1 MRRIGIFLLLA
12 VLMISLCA
20 CAAETA
26 QPEQEVPAGIL
37 SAFTAT
43 DLQGNAVDQ
52 TVLQESKLTMVN
64 VWATYCS
71 PCISE
76 MPDLGELAVQYAD
89 RGVQV
94 LGLVSDAQNADGS
107 VAASQ
112 VQLAADIVAETG
124 ADYLH
129 IIPDTGLSG
138 LMGQITAVPTTF
150 FVDETGRQ
158 VGGTYLGAKSLEDW
172 TLVVEQLLEEVQ

>member
-1 MRRIGIFLLLA
+1 MRRVGIFLLIA
-12 VLMISLCA
+12 VMALSLCA
-20 CAAETA
+20 CAAETE
-26 QPEQEVPAGIL
+26 PQEEMPSGIL
-37 SAFTAT
+37 SEFTAA

-52 TVLQESKLTMVN
+52 TVLKDCKLTMVN

-76 MPDLGELAVQYAD
+76 MPDLGTIAQEYAE

-94 LGLVSDAQNADGS
+94 IGLVSDAQNADGTVS
-107 VAASQ
+107 DSQ

-129 IIPDTGLSG
+129 LVPDASLSG
-138 LMGQITAVPTTF
+138 LLGQITAVPTTF
-150 FVDETGRQ
+150 FVDEAGNQ
-158 VGGTYLGAKSLEDW
+158 VGGTYLGARSLYDW
-172 TLVVEQLLEEVQ
+172 TDVIDQLLEEVQ